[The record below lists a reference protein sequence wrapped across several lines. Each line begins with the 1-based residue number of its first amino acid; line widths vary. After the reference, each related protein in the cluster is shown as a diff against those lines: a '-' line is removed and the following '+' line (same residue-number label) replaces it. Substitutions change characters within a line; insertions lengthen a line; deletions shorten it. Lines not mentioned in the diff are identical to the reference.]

1 MEVPMKRTDT
11 AKPQEKF
18 LLFIQRPRS
27 LPVYWKRNAGKLCRI
42 FLKKEGGLI
51 RVSGKP
57 LPKIFPVDH
66 FCSCRFIGFN
76 KSFGEANLCFWI
88 PFEFVCIYLP
98 VYFLYI
104 IYFAARGIPP
114 KIGLT
119 I

>member
-27 LPVYWKRNAGKLCRI
+27 LPVYWKRNAGKLHRI

-57 LPKIFPVDH
+57 LPKIFPVDQ
-66 FCSCRFIGFN
+66 FCSCRFTKIMKNFT
-76 KSFGEANLCFWI
+76 AL
-88 PFEFVCIYLP
+88 LRL
-98 VYFLYI
+98 FLNNVGGVMSV
-104 IYFAARGIPP
+104 RGQP
-114 KIGLT
+114 
-119 I
+119 